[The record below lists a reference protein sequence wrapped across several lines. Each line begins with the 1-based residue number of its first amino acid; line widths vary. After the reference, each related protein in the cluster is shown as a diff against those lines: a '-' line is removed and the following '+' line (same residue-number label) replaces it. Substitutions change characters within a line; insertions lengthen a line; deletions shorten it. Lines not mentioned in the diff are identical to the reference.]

1 MIGCSTNLLIKVWRW
16 WLCTSDVLTSIMS
29 QFPLF
34 YNCRLKNEQWAHHR
48 VGFERWQW
56 VWAGAP
62 PHTWLLST
70 KPELWVTPKTSSI
83 LIPPSCPSHIFEH
96 LHKVQSVLMS
106 LRISEIWNL
115 EGFRMQY
122 LKLEFDIEDEI
133 SQVGLRYPI
142 CNDQSEKG
150 SLPLTTSTG
159 DQLNSCLLFICFLL
173 VPFMLLHYLCISDQW
188 AAQSRSTSK
197 TTSLCFSLLIACLR
211 SIIRKFALD
220 IQTRPTRSTNAPGW
234 FQAMCPAQGCFK
246 HQIFSEQI
254 KWLPS
259 KTCPC

>member
-1 MIGCSTNLLIKVWRW
+1 M
-16 WLCTSDVLTSIMS
+16 
-29 QFPLF
+29 
-34 YNCRLKNEQWAHHR
+34 NEQWAHRR

-106 LRISEIWNL
+106 LRKREIWNL
-115 EGFRMQY
+115 EKFRMRY
-122 LKLEFDIEDEI
+122 LQLEFDIEDEI

-150 SLPLTTSTG
+150 SLPLTTGTRDQQLSIVYLFFACSFNAVALFVHFWPMGSTVKINK
-159 DQLNSCLLFICFLL
+159 QNNNSLFFSFDCLFAFDHQEVCSWHPDETNKINKRTRL
-173 VPFMLLHYLCISDQW
+173 VSSNVYCPRMFQPSGIFW
-188 AAQSRSTSK
+188 A
-197 TTSLCFSLLIACLR
+197 
-211 SIIRKFALD
+211 
-220 IQTRPTRSTNAPGW
+220 
-234 FQAMCPAQGCFK
+234 
-246 HQIFSEQI
+246 
-254 KWLPS
+254 
-259 KTCPC
+259 